1 MSTTEEA
8 ATAAEPVSGDS
19 AAAAAAAEAAPAEP
33 NAAEEKPMKEKK
45 PRTKKP
51 RPKPKPKKSSTP
63 SHPPYF
69 QMIKD
74 AILALDDKTGS
85 STYAIAKHI
94 EERHRGVLPPNYKKV
109 LAVQLK
115 NFTAK
120 GKLVKVRASF
130 KLAEAEKGEENAE
143 QMTKKPRRAAAAA
156 AGGGG
161 GGGGSKRKAA
171 ALATGGA
178 EKRASLRPSRAA
190 KKTKK
195 KAAVLKPKP
204 KPKQPKSIKSRGGS
218 AVAKKAKKVASA

>member
-19 AAAAAAAEAAPAEP
+19 AAAEAAPAEP

-45 PRTKKP
+45 PRTKKLKP
-51 RPKPKPKKSSTP
+51 KPKPKPKKSSTP

-156 AGGGG
+156 AAAAGGG